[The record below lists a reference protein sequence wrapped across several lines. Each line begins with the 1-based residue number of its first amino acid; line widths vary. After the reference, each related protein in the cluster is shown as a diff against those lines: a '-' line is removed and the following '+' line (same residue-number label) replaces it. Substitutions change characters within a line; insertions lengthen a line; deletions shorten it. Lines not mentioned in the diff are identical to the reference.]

1 MQHDLRLI
9 RDLQVLDDRIR
20 DLTQEI
26 ERLPQ
31 YVAAIEKKLDSH
43 KKQLE
48 ADQLALAENRKTHRQ
63 YEQQIS
69 TFREKISKL
78 NGQMSEAK
86 TNEQYRAFQHEIDFA
101 QAEIRKIEDRIIDLM
116 VEAETLDNN
125 VKRAEV
131 ALKQES
137 REVEKEVAVTKE
149 RVAKDEAELTSATA
163 RRDEMAAGL
172 SASLLR
178 TYEGVRR
185 ARNGVAI
192 AHVVEG
198 RCGAC
203 NVVFRPHFL
212 QMLHRNEKAMTC
224 ESCGRII
231 LHGIDDEPPLEDP
244 AGDSGVV

>member
-9 RDLQVLDDRIR
+9 RDLQVVDDRIR
-20 DLTQEI
+20 ELTQEI

-31 YVAAIEKKLDSH
+31 YVAEIEKKLDSH

-48 ADQLALAENRKTHRQ
+48 ADQTALAENRKTHRQ
-63 YEQQIS
+63 HEQQIS
-69 TFREKISKL
+69 TFRDKISKL
-78 NGQMSEAK
+78 NGQVSEAK
-86 TNEQYRAFQHEIDFA
+86 TNEQYRAFQHEIDYA
-101 QAEIRKIEDRIIDLM
+101 QSEIRKVEDRILDLM

-149 RVAKDEAELTSATA
+149 RVAKDEAELTAATA

-172 SASLLR
+172 PASLLR

-192 AHVVEG
+192 AQVVDG
-198 RCGAC
+198 RCSAC
-203 NVVFRPHFL
+203 NVMFRPHFL
-212 QMLHRNEKAMTC
+212 QMLHRNDKVMTC

-231 LHGIDDEPPLEDP
+231 LHGVDDDVPLEDP

>member
-9 RDLQVLDDRIR
+9 RDLQVVDDRIR
-20 DLTQEI
+20 ELAQEI

-31 YVAAIEKKLDSH
+31 HVAAIETKLDSH

-48 ADQLALAENRKTHRQ
+48 ADQAALAENRKTHRQ

-69 TFREKISKL
+69 TFRDKISKL
-78 NGQMSEAK
+78 NGQISEAK

-101 QAEIRKIEDRIIDLM
+101 QAEIRKVEDRILDLM

-131 ALKQES
+131 ALKEES
-137 REVEKEVAVTKE
+137 REVEKEVAVTKQ
-149 RVAKDEAELTSATA
+149 RVARDRAELAAAAA

-172 SASLLR
+172 PASLLR

-192 AHVVEG
+192 AHVVDA
-198 RCGAC
+198 RCSAC
-203 NVVFRPHFL
+203 NVMFRPHFL
-212 QMLHRNEKAMTC
+212 QMLHRNDKVMTC
-224 ESCGRII
+224 ESCSRII
-231 LHGIDDEPPLEDP
+231 LHGIDDETPLEDP
-244 AGDSGVV
+244 AGDSGVA